1 MGVSSGGASFVCMA
15 PRTRSLKAGM
25 LGVAAAV
32 VFLAGCGTSGTAQN
46 TAAGPATRSAP
57 PVAATL
63 QGEPAR
69 AAGAVDVLARALRN
83 GDVERLC
90 RPGAVF
96 TSAVVGTMNQGGE
109 SCEASLERSP
119 ALRDPPT
126 LTVTSLAFE
135 PGLARAQV
143 RIGGGRTIPL
153 DVVRSGHRWLVSFS
167 NGADPLAVIRRSA

>member
-1 MGVSSGGASFVCMA
+1 MGVSSGAASFVCMA

-32 VFLAGCGTSGTAQN
+32 VLLAGCGTVQPPASGPSTRPAPPI
-46 TAAGPATRSAP
+46 PAT
-57 PVAATL
+57 L
-63 QGEPAR
+63 HGEPAR
-69 AAGAVDVLARALRN
+69 AAAAVGVLARALRN

-96 TSAVVGTMNQGGE
+96 TSAVVASTSGGGE

-119 ALRDPPT
+119 ALLDPPT

-135 PGLARAQV
+135 PGLARARV

-153 DVVRSGHRWLVSFS
+153 DIVRSGHRWLVSFS
-167 NGADPLAVIRRSA
+167 DGADPLAVIR